1 MVSFFIISPD
11 IHHHYRE
18 YENILVHKNRER
30 EEVFTGRRCNKCW
43 CSNGEIRF
51 LCFVFVLFLYFVY
64 FFCKCFL
71 PLSSFVM
78 SSLVLSKP
86 KGARINKAN
95 INIYSFKGVK
105 RNSARHQAQVT
116 DMKTMEIVLIMKMMT
131 RTISMTISRTMTMTS
146 NNTCVNSSPLRLS
159 VNPES
164 WPLLS
169 RHCLPSG

>member
-1 MVSFFIISPD
+1 
-11 IHHHYRE
+11 
-18 YENILVHKNRER
+18 
-30 EEVFTGRRCNKCW
+30 
-43 CSNGEIRF
+43 
-51 LCFVFVLFLYFVY
+51 
-64 FFCKCFL
+64 
-71 PLSSFVM
+71 M

-116 DMKTMEIVLIMKMMT
+116 DMKTMDIVLIMKMMT
-131 RTISMTISRTMTMTS
+131 MTISMTISRTMTMTS
-146 NNTCVNSSPLRLS
+146 NNSPLRLS